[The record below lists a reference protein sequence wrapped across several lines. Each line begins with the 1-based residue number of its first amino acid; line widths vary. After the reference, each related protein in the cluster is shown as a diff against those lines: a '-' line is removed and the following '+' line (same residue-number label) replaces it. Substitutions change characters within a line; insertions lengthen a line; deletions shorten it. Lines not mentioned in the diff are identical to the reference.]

1 MKYLQFVIH
10 LDGLRSFI
18 TIFIF
23 TVENYFSVN
32 KTRSKQT
39 DPLMFLSNVELKY
52 NHVFFPPLDVN
63 LLG

>member
-39 DPLMFLSNVELKY
+39 DPLMFLNGELKY
-52 NHVFFPPLDVN
+52 NHVF
-63 LLG
+63 LLSIVIPRVR